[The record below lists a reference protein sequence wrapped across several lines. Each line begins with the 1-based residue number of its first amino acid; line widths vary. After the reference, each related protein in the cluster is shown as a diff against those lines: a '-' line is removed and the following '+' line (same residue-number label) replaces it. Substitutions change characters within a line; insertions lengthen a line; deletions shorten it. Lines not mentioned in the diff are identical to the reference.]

1 MKSRIKITSID
12 DQPFHSVDYLNVAG
26 KRQVVFQTLPFLRA
40 ETPHLPPP
48 LQLLVFTADLQGREK
63 PAAPDGE
70 RRLLGEIVAEDI
82 SILSQLGDLPPRDRI
97 GVCLCGDFFSRPG
110 LDRRGGSG
118 DCRHVWLAFRDA
130 ARWVCGV
137 AGNHDIF
144 GPGPSEP
151 DFNAFKAEAGVYFLE
166 EDAVELDGMNIGGVS
181 GIVGNPRRPFRRQE
195 EDYSRA
201 IKNILGN
208 NPDLFLLH
216 DGPDY
221 PESGFK
227 GWPDVRN
234 ILETGPPVFTVRGH
248 THWPRPL
255 VELSNGTQVLNVDSL
270 VVLLFAKGA

>member
-181 GIVGNPRRPFRRQE
+181 GIVGKLCE
-195 EDYSRA
+195 VMESRVYRLVRSEGLVMVERLSRIA
-201 IKNILGN
+201 QCWGCRATKSWVK
-208 NPDLFLLH
+208 DR
-216 DGPDY
+216 
-221 PESGFK
+221 GFMQ
-227 GWPDVRN
+227 
-234 ILETGPPVFTVRGH
+234 F
-248 THWPRPL
+248 
-255 VELSNGTQVLNVDSL
+255 L
-270 VVLLFAKGA
+270 VVNSLGVLEG